1 MCRVLCLIVCQI
13 FVLAWNTVADQKTPA
28 VPELPTPALENVSPR
43 VRDQIREAYSDARAH
58 LADANSS
65 GRLGMIF
72 QAYGLWHEA
81 ALSYRR
87 AIRLAPSNFK
97 WIYYLGTV
105 EASQGHCSE
114 AAASFRSA
122 LHLDPNYLPAQLGLA
137 NCQLTSADWNGSEEL
152 YGAIVRNHSDNADAY
167 YGLGRVRASRRDF
180 PGAADAYGKAC
191 ALFPDFGAAHYA
203 LALVY
208 RTLGQD
214 DKAEEQLRLFETNKD
229 AAPPSNDSLLNEVRA
244 LNLSASSQVQAGIDL
259 ERQGRLEESVM
270 AHEKALQIDPQMVQ
284 AHINLI
290 ELYSRTGQF
299 DKAEEHYR
307 AAVRVQPYSVEG
319 YYNYGVLLL
328 TTQRFEAAESA
339 FRKTIEINPFHASAH
354 NNMGYL
360 LERRGRLV
368 EAAAEYRKAIDNKPS
383 DRQAHFNLGR
393 VLVNQ
398 HDYNGGIQELKKT
411 IEPEDGDTPRYIYA
425 LGAAFAR
432 SGDRQNALHYI
443 RRARDGAVARGQSG
457 LVDSIERDLRILE
470 TPPVTP
476 R

>member
-1 MCRVLCLIVCQI
+1 MCRVLCLIACQI
-13 FVLAWNTVADQKTPA
+13 LVLAWNTAGDQKAPA
-28 VPELPTPALENVSPR
+28 VPELPSSALQNFTPR

-58 LADANSS
+58 PADANSA

-72 QAYGLWHEA
+72 QTYALWQEA

-105 EASQGHCSE
+105 EASQGQCSE
-114 AAASFRSA
+114 AAASFRSV

-152 YGAIVRNHSDNADAY
+152 YGAIVKSHPDNADAY
-167 YGLGRVRASRRDF
+167 YGLGRARAARRDF
-180 PGAADAYGKAC
+180 AGAADAYGKAC
-191 ALFPDFGAAHYA
+191 ALFPDYGAAHYA

-214 DKAEEQLRLFETNKD
+214 DKAEEELRLFETNKD
-229 AAPPSNDSLLNEVRA
+229 AAPPSNDPLLNEIRA
-244 LNLSASSQVQAGIDL
+244 LNLSASSQVQVGIDL

-290 ELYSRTGQF
+290 ELYGRIGQF
-299 DKAEEHYR
+299 GKAEEHYR
-307 AAVRVQPYSVEG
+307 AAVRLQPNAVEG
-319 YYNYGVLLL
+319 YYNYDVLLL
-328 TTQRFEAAESA
+328 TSQRFEDAESA

-368 EAAAEYRKAIDNKPS
+368 EAAAEYRKAIDNKPN

-393 VLVNQ
+393 LLANQ
-398 HDYNGGIQELKKT
+398 HDYNGAIQELKKT
-411 IEPEDGDTPRYIYA
+411 VEPEDENTPRYMYA

-432 SGDRQNALHYI
+432 SGDRQNALRFI
-443 RRARDGAVARGQSG
+443 RQARDGAVTRSQSS
-457 LVDSIERDLRILE
+457 LVDSIDRDLRVLE
-470 TPPVTP
+470 TPGLPQ
-476 R
+476 